1 VVARERIQGRWREQ
15 VLILTEL
22 RTPGAGELLNMVA
35 TEPRFAGDEIRQA
48 AVWGLGKAGLQQYA
62 DLTRF
67 VFDADRE
74 VALHAIRVSSDV
86 QKKERTIESQ
96 IAILKSLKGLHTI

>member
-1 VVARERIQGRWREQ
+1 MEA

-67 VFDADRE
+67 VFDADRGGTACDPRE
-74 VALHAIRVSSDV
+74 LRCPE
-86 QKKERTIESQ
+86 ER
-96 IAILKSLKGLHTI
+96 ARD

>member
-1 VVARERIQGRWREQ
+1 
-15 VLILTEL
+15 
-22 RTPGAGELLNMVA
+22 MVA

-74 VALHAIRVSSDV
+74 VALHAIHVSSDV